1 MEYVIKI
8 IEQLGNWVYEAPMI
22 GAVPVGKLLLA
33 IGIVVALNVLF
44 WLLRKII
51 LVYLT
56 NLSAKTATNFDDM
69 LIAAVS
75 GVRVWVYTIVSIQAA
90 LLLFSLPHWLDVTAT
105 GVFLFALVWQGI
117 EIVVTV
123 VDYVTN
129 RYVAISAEGDIQAEA
144 NLGTIAELIRLI
156 VRIGLWILGGLFVL
170 ANLGVNITS
179 LIAGLGIGGIAIAF
193 ALQGVLSDLF
203 ASFSIYLDRP
213 FRIGDY
219 IVIGNDSGT
228 VEKIGIKSTRL
239 RTLQGEELVV
249 ANAELTSARVQNFK
263 KMDERRIVAT
273 IGITYETPY
282 ELVENV
288 PAIIKEAFD
297 SFEGGRLDRV
307 FFTSFGDSALLFEI
321 VYFIE
326 SPEMKDFLEV
336 QQRFNLM
343 LLKAFNDRGIEFAYP
358 TQTIYSK

>member
-1 MEYVIKI
+1 MEYIFRT
-8 IEQLGNWVYEAPMI
+8 IEQMHGWVYEAPVLGI
-22 GAVPVGKLLLA
+22 IPIGKLILA
-33 IGIVVALNVLF
+33 LGIVIGLNAVF
-44 WLLRKII
+44 WILRKII
-51 LVYLT
+51 LVYLK
-56 NLSAKTATNFDDM
+56 NLSTKTITSFDDM

-75 GVRVWVYTIVSIQAA
+75 GVRAWVYTIVSIHAA
-90 LLLFSLPHWLDVTAT
+90 LIIFSLPNWLDVTTTAI
-105 GVFLFALVWQGI
+105 FLFALVWQGI
-117 EIVVTV
+117 EVAVTV
-123 VDYVTN
+123 VDYLTN
-129 RYVAISAEGDIQAEA
+129 KYVAVSAEGDAQAEA
-144 NLGTIAELIRLI
+144 NLGTIAELIRLM
-156 VRIGLWILGGLFVL
+156 VRIGLWVLGSLFVL
-170 ANLGVNITS
+170 ANLGINVTS

-219 IVIGNDSGT
+219 IVIGTDSGT

-282 ELVENV
+282 KLVENV
-288 PAIIKEAFD
+288 PSVITEAFEAFD
-297 SFEGGRLDRV
+297 GGRLDRV
-307 FFTSFGDSALLFEI
+307 YFTSFGDSALVFEI

-343 LLKAFNDRGIEFAYP
+343 LLKAFTEKGIEFAYP